1 MLRTGASR
9 IALRTIAGPTLR
21 PAASAFARTATP
33 KQQSSNL
40 SLVASRRP
48 QSLLLHQT
56 KPTQIAIFRRAFA
69 DKIDRDA
76 EKKYSK
82 ERLEPSP
89 ETVSAT
95 SSIHPFLGEV
105 SGQAPKQEVDMMAGV
120 AHDVHTIKETF
131 DMSNVPRQAYY
142 IGLAGVLPYL
152 ATSLSTVYCAWEIN
166 HSVAGYGY
174 LMSSHTAETLLHIL
188 EPLQIGYGAVILSF
202 LGAIHW
208 GLEWAGYG
216 GYQGYK
222 RYAIGVIAPAVAWPT
237 VLMPVEYALITQ
249 FGAFVM
255 LYYADTRAAYRGWT
269 PNWYAIYRF
278 TLTFIVG
285 ASIVVSLIGRG
296 EVSDRVGRLPG
307 AVERIQALREN
318 SQERLSK
325 EEEAIRIEQLSKA
338 KKAGG
343 NDEGGDEK

>member
-9 IALRTIAGPTLR
+9 IALRAIAAPPLR
-21 PAASAFARTATP
+21 PAGHIIARTAIP
-33 KQQSSNL
+33 VQQSSSL

-48 QSLLLHQT
+48 QSLLLPQT
-56 KPTQIAIFRRAFA
+56 KPSQVAIFRRAFA
-69 DKIDRDA
+69 EKIDRDA
-76 EKKYSK
+76 EKRYGK
-82 ERLEPSP
+82 ERIEPTP

-95 SSIHPFLGEV
+95 SSIHPFMGEV
-105 SGQAPKQEVDMMAGV
+105 GGQAPKHDVDMMAGV
-120 AHDVHTIKETF
+120 AHDVNTIKETF
-131 DMSNVPRQAYY
+131 DMTNVPRQAYY

-166 HSVAGYGY
+166 HSVAGYGFM
-174 LMSSHTAETLLHIL
+174 MSTHTAETLLHIL

-222 RYAIGVIAPAVAWPT
+222 RYAIGVVAPAVAWPT
-237 VLMPVEYALITQ
+237 VLMPIEYALITQ
-249 FGAFVM
+249 FGAFVL
-255 LYYADTRAAYRGWT
+255 LYYVDTRAAYRGWT

-285 ASIVVSLIGRG
+285 ASIVISLIGRG

-307 AVERIQALREN
+307 AVERIQALRET

-325 EEEAIRIEQLSKA
+325 EEEAIRIEKLAKA
-338 KKAGG
+338 KKSGG
-343 NDEGGDEK
+343 DEGGDEK